1 MLKAFKEIGFRQAL
15 KFSFTTLF
23 LVVFN
28 NLLFPQLRSLF
39 LQIIGARVG
48 KDTVVH
54 EVTFFNCYKTGFKGL
69 QLGDDCFIGN
79 DSLIDLADQVIILD
93 QVTLAER
100 VTILTHTNIGYKDHP
115 LQKYYPS
122 FNKPVVIK
130 NGSFI
135 GVNATIMPGVTIG
148 PCSIIAAG
156 SVVTRTVEPFTVVGG
171 VPARVL
177 KTLSHEDDGLPD
189 GLLNNINSPV

>member
-69 QLGDDCFIGN
+69 
-79 DSLIDLADQVIILD
+79 
-93 QVTLAER
+93 
-100 VTILTHTNIGYKDHP
+100 
-115 LQKYYPS
+115 
-122 FNKPVVIK
+122 
-130 NGSFI
+130 
-135 GVNATIMPGVTIG
+135 
-148 PCSIIAAG
+148 
-156 SVVTRTVEPFTVVGG
+156 
-171 VPARVL
+171 
-177 KTLSHEDDGLPD
+177 
-189 GLLNNINSPV
+189 